1 MTGQGLGIKE
11 RASELAD
18 ANYGFQRRGKHF
30 AR

>member
-11 RASELAD
+11 RASGLPGAE
-18 ANYGFQRRGKHF
+18 NGFQRRGKHF